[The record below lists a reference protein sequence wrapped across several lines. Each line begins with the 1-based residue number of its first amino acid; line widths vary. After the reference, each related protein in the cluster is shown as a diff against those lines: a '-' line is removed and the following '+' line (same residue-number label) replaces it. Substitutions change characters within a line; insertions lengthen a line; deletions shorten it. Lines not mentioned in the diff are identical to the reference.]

1 MLYKLTPTRVY
12 RTYYGGK
19 NIDQVTGVLQP
30 SITRYPED
38 WLASVTEAFN
48 PGHEVKGEGLSKT
61 EDGKYLADII
71 AENKSEMIG
80 SDDRMKLLF
89 KMLDSAERLVIQVH
103 PTVEFA

>member
-19 NIDQVTGVLQP
+19 NIDRVTGVPQP

-48 PGHEVKGEGLSKT
+48 PGHEVKGEGLST
-61 EDGKYLADII
+61 EPWKLPVFFPYRGKQKQ
-71 AENKSEMIG
+71 N
-80 SDDRMKLLF
+80 DRQRRQNEA
-89 KMLDSAERLVIQVH
+89 SV
-103 PTVEFA
+103 